1 MLGENIMCGIE
12 LGASEA
18 KNLLVMSPMEMRKF
32 TEIRG
37 KLTGTPV
44 MRKAIWER
52 NSRGE
57 RVGVVREFDTSNCLY
72 DLDCVHMFTDMLAKG
87 EFDELGEEYKKQ
99 VVAVLGRNALPLELV
114 SEFMRAFE
122 ARKTYK
128 SIGTGL
134 LALNNS
140 ESGINYGWVD
150 PIHCVTHLVRRPLSD
165 ATRTIIELFQTR
177 VGYKLNE
184 KTHMF
189 EYALSAIGDTVYK
202 ITSKGVYIVSAP
214 YSEERPR
221 RVSEHKNY
229 GNHYYQIAFRESKVY
244 MHHVMPILLVDD
256 FGKGFDEFMKSCD
269 MCVNHM
275 VNEVPEYETYGVKR
289 TYVPKRGYAYEPE
302 YLEFVTQGQNKDIG
316 QFCKEYHIHDVPV
329 SVTVGDYEHLKDLVK
344 RLYNS
349 CPTADCSRLVLRY
362 YHSIGCFLNYK
373 I

>member
-1 MLGENIMCGIE
+1 MKGDFFMCYIE
-12 LGASEA
+12 ADKSEA
-18 KNLLVMSPMEMRKF
+18 KNLVEHSPMKERKF
-32 TEIRG
+32 TENRG
-37 KLTGTPV
+37 KLTGTPS
-44 MRKAIWER
+44 MRKAVWDI
-52 NSRGE
+52 SPTGE
-57 RVGVVREFDTSNCLY
+57 HVGVVREFETPICLY
-72 DLDCVHMFTDMLAKG
+72 DLDDVRHFLDMQAKG
-87 EFDELGEEYKKQ
+87 EFEELGEEYRNL
-99 VVAVLGRNALPLELV
+99 VVAVLGRNYLPLELV

-122 ARKTYK
+122 ERKTSK

-140 ESGINYGWVD
+140 ESGIIYGWVD
-150 PIHCVTHLVRRPLSD
+150 PIHCGTHLVRRPLSD
-165 ATRTIIELFQTR
+165 ATKTIIELFQTR

-189 EYALSAIGDTVYK
+189 EYVLSAIGDTVYK

-256 FGKGFDEFMKSCD
+256 FGRGFDEFMKSCD

-302 YLEFVTQGQNKDIG
+302 YLEFVTQGQNKEIG
-316 QFCKEYHIHDVPV
+316 QFCKDYGIHDVPV
-329 SVTVGDYEHLKDLVK
+329 SVTIGDYSHLKDLVK
-344 RLYNS
+344 RLHA
-349 CPTADCSRLVLRY
+349 CDPTADCSRLVLRY